1 MPVGLI
7 IALSQV
13 ETVGLWVGLISA
25 VVSIVLSIVA
35 IFFAR
40 DVDRRSMEINSQTIR
55 SLEAIQ
61 STVQRLSDDTGG
73 LIKVA
78 WERMLGTMGPREPTI
93 DGNVEGLLAG
103 LLQEFRQDADD
114 MAPGTGVDKLAQD
127 VDRRVR
133 RAASRKSVANRVD
146 APKSVAF
153 NAAVQGIE
161 SMSPLAI
168 ELLRALENGPYL
180 TRAQYQQL
188 RKESDL
194 AIAIDELR
202 DHDLLMPFQ
211 RRGAEGD
218 ETVYGLAPWFR
229 EVTGPALVFTGH
241 EAPSPPEHQ
250 RVTAALREVGYL
262 TDEMSEPTAAGTPA
276 RAPA

>member
-1 MPVGLI
+1 MRLT

-13 ETVGLWVGLISA
+13 ETVSLWAGLISTI
-25 VVSIVLSIVA
+25 VSIVLSIVA
-35 IFFAR
+35 ILFAR

-93 DGNVEGLLAG
+93 EGNIEELLAG
-103 LLQEFRQDADD
+103 LLQEFRQDAGDI
-114 MAPGTGVDKLAQD
+114 APGSGVDKLAQEM
-127 VDRRVR
+127 DRRLR
-133 RAASRKSVANRVD
+133 RSAGRKAVANRD
-146 APKSVAF
+146 APKSLAF
-153 NAAVQGIE
+153 NTAVEAIE

-168 ELLRALENGPYL
+168 ELLRALDAGPYL
-180 TRAQYQQL
+180 TRTQYQQL
-188 RKESDL
+188 RKDAEV

-202 DHDLLMPFQ
+202 DHDLLMPLQ
-211 RRGAEGD
+211 RRGPGGD

-229 EVTGPALVFTGH
+229 EVIGPALVFTGH
-241 EAPSPPEHQ
+241 ETPSVPESQ
-250 RVTAALREVGYL
+250 RLAAALREVGYV
-262 TDEMSEPTAAGTPA
+262 TDEMSEPVVAGPPVRAAT
-276 RAPA
+276 